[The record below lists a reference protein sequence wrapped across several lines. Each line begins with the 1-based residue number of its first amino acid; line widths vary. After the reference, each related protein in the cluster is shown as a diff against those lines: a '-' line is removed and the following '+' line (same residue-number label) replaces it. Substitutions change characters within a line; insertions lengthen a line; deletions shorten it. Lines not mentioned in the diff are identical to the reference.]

1 MTLFTSFQSG
11 WVAGLVFVF
20 WSVGALCADMSNIPL
35 VLFDSFLHSPFPP
48 PPPFR
53 FADVPFATFS
63 RDLPH
68 YAILLSHVLGRAHQV

>member
-11 WVAGLVFVF
+11 WVAGLVSVF
-20 WSVGALCADMSNIPL
+20 WNVGALCADMSNIPL
-35 VLFDSFLHSPFPP
+35 VLFDSFLHSSSP

-53 FADVPFATFS
+53 FADVHFATFS

-68 YAILLSHVLGRAHQV
+68 YAILLNHVLDRTHQV